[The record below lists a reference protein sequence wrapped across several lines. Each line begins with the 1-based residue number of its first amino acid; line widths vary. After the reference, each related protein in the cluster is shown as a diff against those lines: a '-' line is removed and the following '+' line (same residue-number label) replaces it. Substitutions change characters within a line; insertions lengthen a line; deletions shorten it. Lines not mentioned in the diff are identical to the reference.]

1 MDGGPAA
8 RFSGSLIAADR
19 RPQVSSPR
27 DVFSMQISVKLAAL
41 FAFVFAVVCLWFAVD
56 AFKSLADVPAQTPGA
71 ADFVWFWGFLAGVG
85 LVLGVVSWTIADR
98 QTQDKDD

>member
-8 RFSGSLIAADR
+8 RFGASLNLAKGS
-19 RPQVSSPR
+19 
-27 DVFSMQISVKLAAL
+27 DVFSLQVSVKLAAL
-41 FAFVFAVVCLWFAVD
+41 FSFVFAVVCLWFAVD
-56 AFKSLADVPAQTPGA
+56 AFKALADVADPAQTSGA

-98 QTQDKDD
+98 RTEDKDD